1 MVAIVPK
8 HSIER
13 YLYAKNASMVRRT
26 AEKMIQFKIYI
37 SNDII
42 SNYHNKD
49 KQIIG

>member
-13 YLYAKNASMVRRT
+13 NLFAKNASMVRRT
-26 AEKMIQFKIYI
+26 AKKIIQFKIYF
-37 SNDII
+37 SNDLI

-49 KQIIG
+49 KQIKD